1 MNKKKCTS
9 DGSSKAAVQQET
21 VEAQKIVVF
30 QQNGSGEQKIAGI
43 RKYGGTRFNL
53 EIVSIDTP
61 LPAVIEDDQAYLPQ
75 DIQAD
80 LVLDFLKHPD
90 LSHDLAEICSRL
102 KIPVVASGKKLRVKG
117 IHTPPT

>member
-1 MNKKKCTS
+1 M
-9 DGSSKAAVQQET
+9 QPET
-21 VEAQKIVVF
+21 AEPQKIVVF

-43 RKYGGTRFNL
+43 REYGGDRFNL

-90 LSHDLAEICSRL
+90 LSHDLAIICNRL
-102 KIPVVASGKKLRVKG
+102 KIPVVASGKKLRIKG

>member
-1 MNKKKCTS
+1 MNTKENTS
-9 DGSSKAAVQQET
+9 DGSSQAAVQQET
-21 VEAQKIVVF
+21 GKTQNIVVF

-43 RKYGGTRFNL
+43 RKYGGNRFSL

-61 LPAVIEDDQAYLPQ
+61 LPAVIEDDHAYLPRN
-75 DIQAD
+75 IQAD

-90 LSHDLAEICSRL
+90 LSHDLAVICSRL

>member
-1 MNKKKCTS
+1 MNNEPCAS
-9 DGSSKAAVQQET
+9 DGSSKATVQQET
-21 VEAQKIVVF
+21 AEAQKIVVF

-43 RKYGGTRFNL
+43 REYGGDRFNL

-90 LSHDLAEICSRL
+90 LSHDLAIICNRL
-102 KIPVVASGKKLRVKG
+102 KIPVVASGKKLRIKG